1 MVEIATAISLASS
14 AYGAIKKAMETG
26 QEVEQMVGYFGKFFD
41 AKDQLSEANM
51 KASTSSFVGRM
62 FNSGSVES
70 QALEVTAARHKI
82 MAIEKELREFLI
94 YTGQIE
100 FYEDMMRERRA
111 IRLARAEAAKAA
123 AERKAFWI
131 DVTAVVL
138 GLATVTGVIVGV
150 ISLISSAG

>member
-1 MVEIATAISLASS
+1 MIEIATAISLASS

-26 QEVEQMVGYFGKFFD
+26 QEVEDMIGYFGKFFD

-51 KASTSSFVGRM
+51 KASTSSFVGKL
-62 FNSGSVES
+62 FNSSSVEA

-82 MAIEKELREFLI
+82 MAIEKELREFLL

-100 FYEDMMRERRA
+100 FYEDMMKERRA

-131 DVTAVVL
+131 DVAAVAAGLAVVV
-138 GLATVTGVIVGV
+138 GIIVGF
-150 ISLISSAG
+150 ISLIGG

>member
-1 MVEIATAISLASS
+1 MIEIATAISLASS

-26 QEVEQMVGYFGKFFD
+26 QEVEDMIGYFGKFFD

-51 KASTSSFVGRM
+51 KASTSSFVGKL
-62 FNSGSVES
+62 FNSSSVES

-94 YTGQIE
+94 YSGQIQ
-100 FYEDMMRERRA
+100 FYEDMMKERRA

-131 DVTAVVL
+131 DVAAVAGGLAVV
-138 GLATVTGVIVGV
+138 VGIGIAF
-150 ISLISSAG
+150 ISIIAG

>member
-1 MVEIATAISLASS
+1 MIEIATAVSLASS

-26 QEVEQMVGYFGKFFD
+26 QEVEDMIGYFGKFFD

-51 KASTSSFVGRM
+51 KASTSSFVGKL

-100 FYEDMMRERRA
+100 FYEDMMKERRA

-131 DVTAVVL
+131 DVSAVAG
-138 GLATVTGVIVGV
+138 GLFVVVGIIVGF
-150 ISLISSAG
+150 ISLIGG

>member
-26 QEVEQMVGYFGKFFD
+26 QEVEDMIGYFGKFFD

-51 KASTSSFVGRM
+51 KASTSSFVGKL
-62 FNSGSVES
+62 FNSSSVEA

-82 MAIEKELREFLI
+82 MAIEKELREFLL

-100 FYEDMMRERRA
+100 FYEDMMKERRA

-131 DVTAVVL
+131 DVAAVAAGLAVVV
-138 GLATVTGVIVGV
+138 GIIVGF
-150 ISLISSAG
+150 ISLIGG

>member
-1 MVEIATAISLASS
+1 MIEIATAVSLASS

-26 QEVEQMVGYFGKFFD
+26 QEVEDMIGYFGKFFD

-51 KASTSSFVGRM
+51 KASTSSFVGKL

-94 YTGQIE
+94 YSGQIE
-100 FYEDMMRERRA
+100 FYEDMMKERRA

-131 DVTAVVL
+131 DVAAVTAGLAVVV
-138 GLATVTGVIVGV
+138 GIVV
-150 ISLISSAG
+150 AFISIIAG

>member
-1 MVEIATAISLASS
+1 MIEIAAAVSLATS
-14 AYGAIKKAMETG
+14 AFGALKQAMEAG
-26 QEVEQMVGYFGKFFD
+26 KDVEDMVGYFGKFFD

-51 KASTSSFVGRM
+51 KASTSSFVGKM

-82 MAIEKELREFLI
+82 MAIEKELREYLI
-94 YTGQIE
+94 YTGQID

-131 DVTAVVL
+131 DVTAVAG
-138 GLATVTGVIVGV
+138 GLFVVGGIIVAMVSIITG
-150 ISLISSAG
+150 

>member
-1 MVEIATAISLASS
+1 MIEIATAVSLASS

-26 QEVEQMVGYFGKFFD
+26 QEVEDMIGYFGKFFD
-41 AKDQLSEANM
+41 AKEQLSEANM
-51 KASTSSFVGRM
+51 KASTSSFVGKM

-100 FYEDMMRERRA
+100 FYEDMMKERRA

-131 DVTAVVL
+131 DVSAVV
-138 GLATVTGVIVGV
+138 GALAVVAGILVTF
-150 ISLISSAG
+150 ISIIAR

>member
-1 MVEIATAISLASS
+1 MIEIATAVSLASS

-26 QEVEQMVGYFGKFFD
+26 QEVEDMIGYFGKFFD
-41 AKDQLSEANM
+41 AKEQLSEANM
-51 KASTSSFVGRM
+51 KASTSSFVGKL

-100 FYEDMMRERRA
+100 FYEDMMKERRA

-131 DVTAVVL
+131 DVA
-138 GLATVTGVIVGV
+138 AVTGALVVVAGIAITF
-150 ISLISSAG
+150 ISIIAG

>member
-62 FNSGSVES
+62 FNSSSVES

-100 FYEDMMRERRA
+100 FYEDMMKERRA

>member
-1 MVEIATAISLASS
+1 MIEIATAVSLASS

-26 QEVEQMVGYFGKFFD
+26 QEVEDMIGYFSKFFD
-41 AKDQLSEANM
+41 AKEQLSEANM
-51 KASTSSFVGRM
+51 KASTSSFVGKL

-100 FYEDMMRERRA
+100 FYEDMMKERRA

-131 DVTAVVL
+131 DVTAVVGAL
-138 GLATVTGVIVGV
+138 SVVAGILIGM
-150 ISLISSAG
+150 ISIIAG

>member
-1 MVEIATAISLASS
+1 MIEIATAVSLASS

-26 QEVEQMVGYFGKFFD
+26 QEVEDMIGYFGKFFD
-41 AKDQLSEANM
+41 AKEQLSEANM
-51 KASTSSFVGRM
+51 KASTSSFVGKL

-100 FYEDMMRERRA
+100 FYEDMMKERRA

-131 DVTAVVL
+131 DVTAVVAA
-138 GLATVTGVIVGV
+138 LAVVAGIAITF
-150 ISLISSAG
+150 ISIIAG

>member
-1 MVEIATAISLASS
+1 MIEIAAAVSLATS
-14 AYGAIKKAMETG
+14 AFGALKQAMEAG
-26 QEVEQMVGYFGKFFD
+26 KDVEDMIGYFGKFFD

-51 KASTSSFVGRM
+51 KASTSSFVGKM
-62 FNSGSVES
+62 FNSSSVES

-82 MAIEKELREFLI
+82 MAIEKELREYLI
-94 YTGQIE
+94 YTGQID

-131 DVTAVVL
+131 DVTAVGG
-138 GLATVTGVIVGV
+138 GLFVVVGIIVGMV
-150 ISLISSAG
+150 SIIAG

>member
-1 MVEIATAISLASS
+1 MIEIATAVSLASS

-26 QEVEQMVGYFGKFFD
+26 QEVEDMIGYFGKFFD
-41 AKDQLSEANM
+41 AKEQLSEANM
-51 KASTSSFVGRM
+51 KASTSSFVGKM

-100 FYEDMMRERRA
+100 FYEDMMKERRA

-131 DVTAVVL
+131 DVAAVTAALAVVV
-138 GLATVTGVIVGV
+138 GIVV
-150 ISLISSAG
+150 AFISIIAS

>member
-1 MVEIATAISLASS
+1 MIEIATAVSLASS

-26 QEVEQMVGYFGKFFD
+26 QEVEDMIGYFGKFFD
-41 AKDQLSEANM
+41 AKEQLSEANM
-51 KASTSSFVGRM
+51 KASTSSFVGKL

-100 FYEDMMRERRA
+100 FYEDMMKERRA

-131 DVTAVVL
+131 DVIAVTGALAVVA
-138 GLATVTGVIVGV
+138 GIAITF
-150 ISLISSAG
+150 ISIIAG

>member
-1 MVEIATAISLASS
+1 MIEIATAVSLASS
-14 AYGAIKKAMETG
+14 AYGAIKKAMEAG
-26 QEVEQMVGYFGKFFD
+26 QEVEDMIGYFGKFFD

-94 YTGQIE
+94 YTGQID

-131 DVTAVVL
+131 DVSAVAG
-138 GLATVTGVIVGV
+138 GLLVVVGIIVGFA
-150 ISLISSAG
+150 SLIAG

>member
-1 MVEIATAISLASS
+1 MIEIATAVSLASS

-26 QEVEQMVGYFGKFFD
+26 QEVEDMIGYFGKFFD
-41 AKDQLSEANM
+41 AKEQLSEANM
-51 KASTSSFVGRM
+51 KASTSSFVGKL

-100 FYEDMMRERRA
+100 FYEDMMKERRA

-131 DVTAVVL
+131 DVIAVAGALAVVA
-138 GLATVTGVIVGV
+138 GIAITF
-150 ISLISSAG
+150 ISIIAG

>member
-1 MVEIATAISLASS
+1 MIEIATAVSLASS

-26 QEVEQMVGYFGKFFD
+26 QEVEDMIGYFGKFFD

-51 KASTSSFVGRM
+51 KASTSSFVGKL

-100 FYEDMMRERRA
+100 FYEDMMKERRA

-131 DVTAVVL
+131 DVAAVTAGLAVVV
-138 GLATVTGVIVGV
+138 GIVV
-150 ISLISSAG
+150 AFISIIAR

>member
-1 MVEIATAISLASS
+1 MIEIATAVSLASS

-26 QEVEQMVGYFGKFFD
+26 QEVEDMIGYFGKFFD
-41 AKDQLSEANM
+41 AKEQLSEANM
-51 KASTSSFVGRM
+51 KASTSSFVGKL

-100 FYEDMMRERRA
+100 FYEDMMKERRA

-131 DVTAVVL
+131 DVAAVAGGLAVV
-138 GLATVTGVIVGV
+138 VGIGIAF
-150 ISLISSAG
+150 ISIIAG